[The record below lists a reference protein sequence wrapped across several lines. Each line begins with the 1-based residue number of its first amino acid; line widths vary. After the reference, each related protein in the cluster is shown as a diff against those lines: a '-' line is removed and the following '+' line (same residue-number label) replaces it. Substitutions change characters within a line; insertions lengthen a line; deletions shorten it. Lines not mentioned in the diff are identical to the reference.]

1 MTTLRSPSP
10 SRLAIHHLTLAAF
23 VLVAACHPD
32 VEHLGTES
40 ATDGGNYFDTSGGSE
55 STGALTP
62 LDFCQHKV
70 DDSFPGNRFVCA
82 GEFSSTLVF
91 DYHGD
96 PEISIKSVIPCI
108 THDEKLGKGDGYV
121 YTCYAS
127 VYQQPFGLDV
137 QEPYGGDIDACCLAD
152 SPQDFVE
159 DFCRIDAGEEL
170 CVGAAD
176 GLNDLRK
183 KIPVLPKFSELN
195 DQLLNLNE
203 FIAAASQ
210 QSECAKTLASK
221 IVEEGSIDGVDEVA
235 TWIPD
240 SPKAL
245 DEEDGWPWLR
255 NIRMNITGF
264 SITGVDATDT
274 ACVDLVLPEPE
285 GCDGLHG
292 SIILTSPLGDTKA
305 PLTGDVA
312 LSAPE
317 CASTACP
324 SALRTLVL
332 AVGDIDLGLIALSEV
347 RASLLRDAHGE
358 LRGDT
363 IDFRD
368 ARLVLSA
375 VVAAE
380 SFGIPAGT
388 HLTTELPTDR
398 LQLRRTPDG
407 RVSLD
412 TLTITNWPV
421 SLTASTAPATCRPL

>member
-1 MTTLRSPSP
+1 MTTIRSAS
-10 SRLAIHHLTLAAF
+10 SLTAIRHLSLAAL
-23 VLVAACHPD
+23 VLLAACHPD
-32 VEHLGTES
+32 VDHVGTES
-40 ATDGGNYFDTSGGSE
+40 ATDGINYFDTSGGGE
-55 STGALTP
+55 STGAPTP
-62 LDFCQHKV
+62 LDFCQHRV

-96 PEISIKSVIPCI
+96 PEISIKSMIPCI
-108 THDEKLGKGDGYV
+108 TLDEKLGKDDGYV

-137 QEPYGGDIDACCLAD
+137 QEPYGGDIDACCLSS

-170 CVGAAD
+170 CIGAAD
-176 GLNDLRK
+176 GLNDLRT

-210 QSECAKTLASK
+210 QSECAQTLASK
-221 IVEEGSIDGVDEVA
+221 IVEEGSINGVDEAA
-235 TWIPD
+235 TWLPD

-274 ACVDLVLPEPE
+274 ACVDLVLPETE
-285 GCDGLHG
+285 GCDGLRG

-305 PLTGDVA
+305 PLTGDLT

-324 SALRTLVL
+324 AALRAL
-332 AVGDIDLGLIALSEV
+332 AFEVGDIDLGVISLSEIS
-347 RASLLRDAHGE
+347 ASLTREVRGE
-358 LRGDT
+358 LRD
-363 IDFRD
+363 DALDLRD
-368 ARLVLSA
+368 ARLTVSA
-375 VVAAE
+375 LVAAE

-388 HLTTELPTDR
+388 HLTTDLDVNR
-398 LQLRRTPDG
+398 LQLRRDPDA
-407 RVSLD
+407 RVSLEA
-412 TLTITNWPV
+412 LTVTNWPV
-421 SLTASTAPATCRPL
+421 SLTASTAPATCKPL